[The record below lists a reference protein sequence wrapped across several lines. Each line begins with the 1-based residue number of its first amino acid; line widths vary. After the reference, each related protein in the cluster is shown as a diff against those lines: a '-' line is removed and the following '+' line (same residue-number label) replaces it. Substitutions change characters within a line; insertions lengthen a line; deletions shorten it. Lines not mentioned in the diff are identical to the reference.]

1 MARRKLE
8 NRNIR
13 KLSKRSNGSYRITL
27 PIELIRKLKQQD
39 GQKLVLHKSGSKII
53 IEDWEKQYQ

>member
-1 MARRKLE
+1 MSFLKKIKT
-8 NRNIR
+8 NIR

-27 PIELIRKLKQQD
+27 PIELIRKLKWQD

-53 IEDWEKQYQ
+53 IEDWEK